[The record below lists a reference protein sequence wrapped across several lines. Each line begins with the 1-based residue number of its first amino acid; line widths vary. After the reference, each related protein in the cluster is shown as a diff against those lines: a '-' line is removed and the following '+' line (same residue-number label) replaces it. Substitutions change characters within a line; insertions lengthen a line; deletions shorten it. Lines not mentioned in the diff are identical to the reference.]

1 MQSFLNMEHSYDRL
15 FPKSKNNKDKGEY
28 MTKTKQLFRWH
39 TGNPKRNIAIILDKE
54 ERFVVRNCIV
64 YLECILEH
72 DTILDKK
79 FLEILSWLLEDK
91 FKKIENHLFDV
102 LTAKEK
108 EEYQSY
114 CC

>member
-1 MQSFLNMEHSYDRL
+1 
-15 FPKSKNNKDKGEY
+15 

-91 FKKIENHLFDV
+91 FRKIEKHLFDV

-108 EEYQSY
+108 EEYHGDFQNVNEKYQSIDINQKY
-114 CC
+114 LINQYK